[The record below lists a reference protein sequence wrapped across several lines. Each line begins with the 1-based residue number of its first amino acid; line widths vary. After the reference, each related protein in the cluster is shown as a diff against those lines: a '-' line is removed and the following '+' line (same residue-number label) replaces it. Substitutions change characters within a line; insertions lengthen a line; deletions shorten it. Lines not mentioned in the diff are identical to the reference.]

1 MRKRLAVMLAAVMAV
16 SLAGCGSTPKESST
30 EAAGASE
37 TQAESVATEGEE
49 NFKIGILTSTVS
61 QAEEEYRAAESVK
74 EKYGDRIIKQ
84 QTASSFQVIMRAC
97 QMSC

>member
-37 TQAESVATEGEE
+37 TQAESVATEGEIPGRRVCE
-49 NFKIGILTSTVS
+49 GKIWRPYYPPDFSG
-61 QAEEEYRAAESVK
+61 
-74 EKYGDRIIKQ
+74 
-84 QTASSFQVIMRAC
+84 
-97 QMSC
+97 

>member
-61 QAEEEYRAAESVK
+61 QAEEEYRNICKRLMGEEVPFAELRQKKGMFSRLFK
-74 EKYGDRIIKQ
+74 RH
-84 QTASSFQVIMRAC
+84 
-97 QMSC
+97 